1 MNSSDHINRP
11 DAAPEEEL
19 QGQLRFMRR
28 LIDSTADAIIV
39 HETDGTLVFHNAAA
53 RELLGRSDEQMRQLT
68 PFGWVGP
75 GSHERAPTRLESI
88 LYEGKHVFESSVVA
102 LDGTVV
108 PTEVTASRFETESG
122 PLVVAVIRDVHGRED
137 SRERLEK
144 LAYHDPLTGIAN
156 RTAFE
161 ERLNQAIADA
171 RRYGDLLILAYVD
184 LDRFKPVNDVY
195 GHAAGDQALIE
206 VARRLAVN
214 IRGGDMVAR
223 LGGDEFVVLL
233 RRVESIEQIGGIAER
248 MVKTIRQPIPIDGSA
263 IEIDAAIGFAIF
275 DPSSDDARSLVVKA
289 DVAMY
294 ESKRCSNC
302 AWQIYEPYM
311 GTINPNC

>member
-1 MNSSDHINRP
+1 VNSRDHINSP
-11 DAAPEEEL
+11 GDSLEEEL
-19 QGQLRFMRR
+19 QGQLRFMRN
-28 LIDSTADAIIV
+28 LVDSAADAIIV
-39 HETDGTLVFHNAAA
+39 HESDGTLVFYNTAA
-53 RELLGRSDEQMRQLT
+53 RELLGRSDEQMAELA

-88 LYEGKHVFESSVVA
+88 LYEGKHVFESSVVT
-102 LDGTVV
+102 LDGTAV

-122 PLVVAVIRDVHGRED
+122 PLVVAVIRDTHRRADTREQ
-137 SRERLEK
+137 LEK

-156 RTAFE
+156 RAAFE

-195 GHAAGDQALIE
+195 GHAAGDEALIE
-206 VARRLAVN
+206 VARRLADI

-248 MVKTIRQPIPIDGSA
+248 MVKTIRQPIA
-263 IEIDAAIGFAIF
+263 ISSSTVEIDAAIGFAVF
-275 DPSSDDARSLVVKA
+275 DPSTDDARSLVVKA

-302 AWQIYEPYM
+302 SWQIYEPYM